1 MFSAEQPQLTPD
13 CLLCRVGF
21 PVCVL
26 LPGILRGLKM
36 KTGFNS
42 AEMFRK
48 YLWYLLRER
57 KFDTEAVNDIVQLK
71 SALQLS
77 DEEVSHAMST
87 CSVQI
92 DLLANTCIACKA
104 QLCLLPACQEL
115 QV

>member
-1 MFSAEQPQLTPD
+1 
-13 CLLCRVGF
+13 
-21 PVCVL
+21 
-26 LPGILRGLKM
+26 M

-77 DEEVSHAMST
+77 DEEVSHSRSCT
-87 CSVQI
+87 LVYVP
-92 DLLANTCIACKA
+92 
-104 QLCLLPACQEL
+104 QLHTVCTTA
-115 QV
+115 